1 MMHHLS
7 IDKLDRNMMADSI
20 EKVLLV
26 LSANLEISERFQGM
40 EHIDYSLVSL
50 LHSDFSPVD

>member
-1 MMHHLS
+1 
-7 IDKLDRNMMADSI
+7 MMADSI

-50 LHSDFSPVD
+50 LRSDFSPVD